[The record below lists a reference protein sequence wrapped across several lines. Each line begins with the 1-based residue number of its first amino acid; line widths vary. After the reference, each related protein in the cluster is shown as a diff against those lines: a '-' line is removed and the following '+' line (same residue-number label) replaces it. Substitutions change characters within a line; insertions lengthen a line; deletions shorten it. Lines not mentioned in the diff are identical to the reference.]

1 MKENIRKYIKDNF
14 FDDNFKDSDSLQDN
28 GIVDSTGFLEI
39 ILYLE
44 EEYKIDIKDDE
55 MIPENLDSI
64 DNIVR
69 FLDGKV

>member
-1 MKENIRKYIKDNF
+1 VKENIRKYIKDNF